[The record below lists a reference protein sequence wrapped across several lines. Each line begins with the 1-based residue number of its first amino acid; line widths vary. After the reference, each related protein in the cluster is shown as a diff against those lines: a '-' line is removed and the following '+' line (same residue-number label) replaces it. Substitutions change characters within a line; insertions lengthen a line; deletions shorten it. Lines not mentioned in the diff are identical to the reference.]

1 MLIGSKTAE
10 TEIPENINLIFA
22 KNSWDFFIS
31 AFENK
36 TNETLSKSIREGSTS
51 QIKSIL
57 EDLEKNFS
65 IDSVF
70 LSNDS
75 INRHR

>member
-10 TEIPENINLIFA
+10 TEVPENINLIFA

-36 TNETLSKSIREGSTS
+36 TNETLSKSMREDAIS
-51 QIKSIL
+51 QINREI
-57 EDLEKNFS
+57 EDLAKNFS
-65 IDSVF
+65 VESVF
-70 LSNDS
+70 L
-75 INRHR
+75 